1 MSWNVR
7 GLNKLNKQKM
17 VMEVCRMNKVGIV
30 TLLETKIKGAKIKE
44 IMSSTFFGWDFYS
57 SEAVEGRILVIWRSN
72 LVQLAVLQ
80 ESDQFLHCQVRFSNK
95 TDLCLTFVYGSN
107 SLEIRK
113 ILWNDLSQ
121 LICPSK
127 AWMILGDFNVVFT
140 LKDRLGGRPITVKE
154 MDDARQWYDLG
165 LVEEMKIMGPFYTW
179 SNNQEGESRIFSKL
193 DRVFIND
200 TWLEQFPSVTAYSQ
214 WEIGSD
220 HSLIL
225 IKHMPALR
233 VGVQPFRFYNMWI
246 THPQFRIKVLSS
258 WKQSLRFKGRGLDQ
272 ICWKL
277 TRLKHI
283 LKKFNWKA
291 MGDVACN
298 YERSKHLRKRKLANR
313 IVSFVTAEGQIV
325 DDYDKVTA
333 HFLQHFKSFLGTPSH
348 ATGVIDIQAIRF
360 GSVLN
365 SDAQLNLIKPFTV
378 KEVKATMFSI
388 HSLKSPGPDGYGAGF
403 LKALWKDIGKEIA
416 LAVLE
421 FFETSSI
428 PQPLNNTLLSLIPK
442 VTQPMTASDFRPIAC
457 CNTIYKCISKMLCN
471 RLNLVVPLL
480 INQNQGAF
488 VKNHFLAHNVL
499 ILQDLL
505 KDYNRK
511 NCSPRYLMKIDISKA
526 YDSIDWD
533 FLENLLNAFCFPKRF
548 IRWIMAS
555 KEKEFKFHP
564 LCKSLNLVSLY
575 FADDLLLFSKATP
588 NSIKILQQVFTD
600 FTKASGLSINHSKS
614 KIFVGGISAGDKQS
628 LLQISN
634 LSEGQF
640 PLNYLG
646 VPLRPTKWRAID
658 CEIIIDK
665 MRSRLSGWANCH
677 LSYVGRVQLINSVLM
692 GIRAYW
698 MHIFLLPQKVVKA
711 IDCLCRKF
719 LWGEKNNRSKFHRV
733 SWDLVCK
740 PKCCGGLGF
749 KDSASWN
756 KLMLAK
762 FIWAVSSKQDMLWV
776 KWINCIYLKGSSI
789 WDYLLKHDTSWYW
802 RKIVNF
808 CQFLSKSVLETA
820 VRNGKL
826 QLGRLYSV
834 VFPSSLVHYD
844 KTVWCRLSAP
854 KHQFILWLAVNQKL
868 PTRDWLNYC
877 HIPLTS
883 LNCPVCFQAEE
894 SHSHLFFDCIFSRK
908 VIHSVQEWLRGFAW
922 PVQFQNWITWLSL
935 PQSSWF
941 SKVITA
947 ACAASVYLIWMNR
960 NKCWI
965 EKSCIPVHR
974 IDQLIRFS
982 IKVRIMNLVGCNC
995 SPREKQMLH
1004 FVSLL

>member
-1 MSWNVR
+1 
-7 GLNKLNKQKM
+7 M
-17 VMEVCRMNKVGIV
+17 VMEVFRMNKVRIV
-30 TLLETKIKGAKIKE
+30 ALLETKIKGAKIKE
-44 IMSSTFFGWDFYS
+44 AMSSTFFGWEFYS

-80 ESDQFLHCQVRFSNK
+80 ESDQFLHCQVRLSNK

-113 ILWNDLSQ
+113 ILWNDLSH

-127 AWMILGDFNVVFT
+127 AWMILGDFNAVLT

-165 LVEEMKIMGPFYTW
+165 LVEEMKILGPFYTW
-179 SNNQEGESRIFSKL
+179 SNNQEGDSRIFSKL

-200 TWLEQFPSVTAYSQ
+200 SWLEQFPSVTAYSQ

-246 THPQFRIKVLSS
+246 THPQFRIQVLSS
-258 WKQSLRFKGRGLDQ
+258 WKQSLRFKGRSLDK

-283 LKKFNWKA
+283 LKKINWKV
-291 MGDVACN
+291 MGDVSCN
-298 YERSKHLRKRKLANR
+298 YERSKQLYQQAHAKCFADPSNMMLCQEDHEAFTEFKRQEKVLRKRKLANR
-313 IVSFVTAEGQIV
+313 IFSFVTAEGQIE

-348 ATGVIDIQAIRF
+348 ATG
-360 GSVLN
+360 
-365 SDAQLNLIKPFTV
+365 AQSCSAFVGKP
-378 KEVKATMFSI
+378 ES
-388 HSLKSPGPDGYGAGF
+388 
-403 LKALWKDIGKEIA
+403 
-416 LAVLE
+416 
-421 FFETSSI
+421 
-428 PQPLNNTLLSLIPK
+428 
-442 VTQPMTASDFRPIAC
+442 
-457 CNTIYKCISKMLCN
+457 
-471 RLNLVVPLL
+471 
-480 INQNQGAF
+480 GAF

-499 ILQDLL
+499 TLQDLL

-511 NCSPRYLMKIDISKA
+511 NCSPRCLMKIDISKV

-548 IRWIMAS
+548 IRWVMVCLRGTSYSLVMNGSIQGHFQGARGLIQGDPISPLLFVTVMDYLTRLLLKAS
-555 KEKEFKFHP
+555 KEKDFKFHP
-564 LCKSLNLVSLY
+564 LCKSLNLVSLC
-575 FADDLLLFSKATP
+575 FADDLLLFSKANP
-588 NSIKILQQVFTD
+588 SSINILQQVFTN
-600 FTKASGLSINHSKS
+600 FTKASGLSINQSKS

-628 LLQISN
+628 LLQFSN

-658 CEIIIDK
+658 CEIILDR
-665 MRSRLSGWANCH
+665 MRSQLSGWANRH
-677 LSYVGRVQLINSVLM
+677 ISYAGRVQLINSVLM

-733 SWDLVCK
+733 SWEHVCK

-756 KLMLAK
+756 KILLAK

-776 KWINCIYLKGSSI
+776 KWVNCIYLKGSSI

-808 CQFLSKSVLETA
+808 CQSLSKSVLEAA

-844 KTVWCRLSAP
+844 KAVWYRLSAP

-877 HIPLTS
+877 HIPLNS
-883 LNCPVCFQAEE
+883 LNCPESDSISPRMAERVCLASSVPE
-894 SHSHLFFDCIFSRK
+894 LDYLA
-908 VIHSVQEWLRGFAW
+908 VLASVQLVFEGDHC
-922 PVQFQNWITWLSL
+922 SL
-935 PQSSWF
+935 CCF
-941 SKVITA
+941 
-947 ACAASVYLIWMNR
+947 YL
-960 NKCWI
+960 
-965 EKSCIPVHR
+965 PH
-974 IDQLIRFS
+974 
-982 IKVRIMNLVGCNC
+982 LV
-995 SPREKQMLH
+995 E
-1004 FVSLL
+1004 